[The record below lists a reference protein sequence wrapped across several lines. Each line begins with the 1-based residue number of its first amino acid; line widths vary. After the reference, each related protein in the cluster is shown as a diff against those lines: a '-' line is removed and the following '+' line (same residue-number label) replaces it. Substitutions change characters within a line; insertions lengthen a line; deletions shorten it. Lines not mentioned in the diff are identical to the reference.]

1 MRRLEWK
8 KQANDDLINIVVHIA
23 EDSQVAA
30 GQLADLIL
38 GKAEQLREHPE
49 LYRAGRQRGTRE
61 MVVHPH
67 YIIIY
72 RVQKETGEILRV
84 KHTAQRW
91 PTKGQ
96 A

>member
-1 MRRLEWK
+1 VHRLEWK
-8 KQANDDLINIVVHIA
+8 KQANNDLIEIVVHIA

-30 GQLADLIL
+30 GQLADVIL

-49 LYRAGRQRGTRE
+49 LYRTGRKRGTRE

-67 YIIIY
+67 YIVIY
-72 RVQKETGEILRV
+72 RMQNDTVEILRV

-96 A
+96 E